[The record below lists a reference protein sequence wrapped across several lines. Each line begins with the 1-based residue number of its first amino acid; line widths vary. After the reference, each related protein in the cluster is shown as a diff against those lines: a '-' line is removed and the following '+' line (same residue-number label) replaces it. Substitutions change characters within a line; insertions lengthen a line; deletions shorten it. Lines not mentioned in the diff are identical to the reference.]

1 MRIVILLIIIFSS
14 LSTNAQSRLRDSV
27 TLSDGT
33 RQFVM
38 YLPANIKKDAP
49 LLLVTHGYG
58 SYPKWPKSLSKA
70 ADKYG
75 FAICAPQGYKAP
87 KGRTGWNVGY
97 PKQEGWKQEIGRAH
111 V

>member
-38 YLPANIKKDAP
+38 YLPANIKK
-49 LLLVTHGYG
+49 THHC
-58 SYPKWPKSLSKA
+58 S
-70 ADKYG
+70 
-75 FAICAPQGYKAP
+75 
-87 KGRTGWNVGY
+87 
-97 PKQEGWKQEIGRAH
+97 
-111 V
+111 

>member
-75 FAICAPQGYKAP
+75 FAICAPQGYKGLPRDARDGTLATQS
-87 KGRTGWNVGY
+87 KKVGN
-97 PKQEGWKQEIGRAH
+97 KTT
-111 V
+111 